1 MKLRKAL
8 FFCCLIP
15 LLAVSCVERIDTP
28 ETVAGELVPVQL
40 ALSLEEGLPSTK
52 AKVGSLTELKDSP
65 AFRGMDS
72 IWFLPFKVSSK
83 VSATDKPLIAARP
96 LPGISSTPHLYAN
109 SYAALPEGTQRVL
122 VYGQGP
128 RVSNAKTTDQEI
140 KHRYGSL
147 IADGLYRIDET
158 CSCEMIHFR
167 PDPIF
172 QTTAV
177 NDTSKKLAKIM
188 DDIVKTS
195 YKPSDSAEA
204 VAWGETT
211 DPTLQNY
218 YVWMTGGGKLMPGSG
233 KLVLIMVNSL
243 YKYLKAYDN
252 GGFNKLRDAIL
263 AKLSSHTSLTF
274 NNDKDA
280 YEYTDSNLKDYP
292 ASQGVPE
299 GSAYIRW
306 DGKDFK
312 PVDEKETET
321 LAPTSVFCYM
331 PSLYYFVNTSI
342 KTHENR
348 DVEKE
353 YTEGKEWS
361 TILSAYKHGGTVTHS
376 TQAVAL
382 VDPLQYACCKG
393 IFTVRAKTESLL
405 DKDGKTIQV
414 KENDVALGGGTVY
427 HFPVVGIIIASQF
440 SQAFDFSPEAVGEE
454 YFMYDNAFDEVPY
467 LMDADKS
474 KLPKLQTLVL
484 PTPVGK
490 DVYFCVEFRNDT
502 NEAFTGADGIVY
514 PGCSFYMTGKL
525 ETAKAYKGD
534 RFMNQAFLQDSYT
547 TVDCVIESL
556 KGAQICV
563 PDLRIPQFTLGIK
576 TEVNWSMNKPGEI
589 PMK

>member
-96 LPGISSTPHLYAN
+96 LPGISSTTHLYAS

-147 IADGLYRIDET
+147 IADGLYRVDEKST
-158 CSCEMIHFR
+158 CGDIHFR

-172 QTTAV
+172 QSSSV
-177 NDTSKKLAKIM
+177 NDDSRELAKIM

-195 YKPSDSAEA
+195 YKPNDSAEA
-204 VAWGETT
+204 VAWGETI

-233 KLVLIMVNSL
+233 KHVLIMVNTL
-243 YKYLKAYDN
+243 YKYLKAYNNSSFN
-252 GGFNKLRDAIL
+252 GLRDAIL

-280 YEYTDSNLKDYP
+280 FEYTDSNLKDYP
-292 ASQGVPE
+292 VSQGVPE

-306 DGKDFK
+306 DGNSFN
-312 PVDEKETET
+312 PVKENETET
-321 LAPTSVFCYM
+321 LAPLSVFCYM

-353 YTEGKEWS
+353 YAESKDWDK
-361 TILSAYKHGGTVTHS
+361 ILKAYTQGTTVTHS

-393 IFTVRAKTESLL
+393 VFTIRAKTESLL
-405 DKDGKTIQV
+405 DKDGKTVVIKDNAQ
-414 KENDVALGGGTVY
+414 EGTSY

-454 YFMYDNAFDEVPY
+454 YFMYDKTFDEVPY

-484 PTPVGK
+484 PTPDGK

-502 NEAFTGADGIVY
+502 DEAFTGADGVIY
-514 PGCSFYMTGKL
+514 PGCCFYMTGKL
-525 ETAKAYKGD
+525 EIGKTDKTGK
-534 RFMNQAFLQDSYT
+534 FISQVFLQDSYS
-547 TVDCVIESL
+547 TVDCVVESL
-556 KGAQICV
+556 KNALVCV
-563 PDLRIPQFTLGIK
+563 PDLRVPQFTLGI
-576 TEVNWSMNKPGEI
+576 TTVQNWETNKPTDS
-589 PMK
+589 PLK

>member
-83 VSATDKPLIAARP
+83 VSATDTPLIAARP
-96 LPGISSTPHLYAN
+96 LPGISSTTHLYAS

-128 RVSNAKTTDQEI
+128 RVSNAKTTEQEV

-147 IADGLYRIDET
+147 IADGLYRVDEKST
-158 CSCEMIHFR
+158 CEDIHFR

-172 QTTAV
+172 QSSSV
-177 NDTSKKLAKIM
+177 NDDSSELAKIM

-195 YKPSDSAEA
+195 YKPNDSAEA
-204 VAWGETT
+204 VAWGETI

-233 KLVLIMVNSL
+233 KHVLIMVNTL
-243 YKYLKAYDN
+243 YKYLKAYNNSSFN
-252 GGFNKLRDAIL
+252 GLRDAIL
-263 AKLSSHTSLTF
+263 DKLRHTSLTF
-274 NNDKDA
+274 NKDKDA
-280 YEYTDSNLKDYP
+280 FEYTDSNLKDYP
-292 ASQGVPE
+292 VSQGVPE

-306 DGKDFK
+306 DGNSFN
-312 PVDEKETET
+312 PVKENETET
-321 LAPTSVFCYM
+321 LAPLSVFCYM

-348 DVEKE
+348 DVEIE
-353 YTEGKEWS
+353 YTEEKKWS

-454 YFMYDNAFDEVPY
+454 YFMYDKSFDEVPY

-474 KLPKLQTLVL
+474 KLQTLVL

-525 ETAKAYKGD
+525 ETANAYKGD
-534 RFMNQAFLQDSYT
+534 RRFMNQAFLQDSYT

-556 KGAQICV
+556 KGAQVCV

-576 TEVNWSMNKPGEI
+576 AEVNWSMNKPGEI